1 MSRLLKIGVWLAI
14 GAVMLACYFPLLNPE
29 PENIFQQPAQTLTA
43 MVQLLP
49 TSTVAAISTPVITT
63 SAPQHTF
70 TPIAIP
76 VMPTSAPLPTFT
88 PIPTQLPAQHRAGS
102 QVTAKY
108 LTTPPV
114 LDGFWDDWK
123 NLATIYPAAV
133 VINGASRWKN
143 AADLEGAFIL
153 GWDNNYLY
161 LAVKVTDDLYVQ
173 NSSGATIYK
182 GDDVE
187 LQLDTNLGVDFTVAS
202 MNNDDYQLGIS
213 AGKGTINGPK
223 EAYLWYPKIIMGSV
237 MNQVVIASQGGNG
250 VHYVEVRIPWSLFG
264 LSPYAGLRVGFALAL
279 SDNDN
284 SAVNDWQT
292 MISNTPGRKTLNPAT
307 WGELVLTM

>member
-1 MSRLLKIGVWLAI
+1 MGRLLKIGLVLGI

-49 TSTVAAISTPVITT
+49 TSTVAAIAS
-63 SAPQHTF
+63 
-70 TPIAIP
+70 P
-76 VMPTSAPLPTFT
+76 VMPTSALLPTYTPLPTQSAV
-88 PIPTQLPAQHRAGS
+88 PHRAGS

-108 LTTPPV
+108 LTNPPV
-114 LDGFWDDWK
+114 IDGNWDDWK
-123 NLATIYPAAV
+123 NLSAVYPAIY
-133 VINGASRWKN
+133 VINGANHWKN
-143 AADLEGAFIL
+143 PADLEGSFIL
-153 GWDNNYLY
+153 GWDNHYFY

-173 NSSGATIYK
+173 NSSGAYIYK

-187 LQLDTNLGVDFTVAS
+187 MQLDTNLGVDFTVSS

-213 AGKGTINGPK
+213 AGKGSINGPK
-223 EAYLWYPKIIMGSV
+223 EAYLWYPQIIKGSV
-237 MNQVVIASQGGNG
+237 TNQVVIASQGGKG
-250 VHYVEVRIPWSLFG
+250 VHYLEARIPWNLFG
-264 LSPYAGLRVGFALAL
+264 LSPFEGLRVGFALAL

-284 SAVNDWQT
+284 PAVNDWQT
-292 MISNTPGRKTLNPAT
+292 MVSNTLGRKTLNPTT